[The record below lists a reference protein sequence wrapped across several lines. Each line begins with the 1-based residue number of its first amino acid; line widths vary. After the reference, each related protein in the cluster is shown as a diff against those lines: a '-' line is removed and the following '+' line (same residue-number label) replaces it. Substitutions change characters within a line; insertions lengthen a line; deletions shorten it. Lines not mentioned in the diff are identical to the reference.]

1 MKTINILLSFI
12 LSLVLVLGL
21 FVYELSLF
29 THSKLYNSNMYT
41 TKFEDL
47 NLYSNIE
54 SSINKELSTFSS
66 RCNLPKEI
74 FKNVISK
81 DWIKLQMENST
92 KNLVD
97 YMTYKTNKLYSI
109 DSKAPEAIISANV
122 NSFIKNSNL
131 KIDKAAE
138 NELNKVKKDGVNI
151 ISYSISPISLKGISN
166 SAGFEKT
173 RMGLNYLYAYKNY
186 LLLFLL
192 IISAALLLLHIKNI
206 YGFIKWASF
215 SLIAGGLIIL
225 IPAALA
231 YSSNFANNLAIA
243 IPILK
248 TLISSILKSYITFF
262 LQSGAV
268 VTFAGLL
275 LLITTLKLESLS
287 KAKRG

>member
-1 MKTINILLSFI
+1 
-12 LSLVLVLGL
+12 
-21 FVYELSLF
+21 
-29 THSKLYNSNMYT
+29 MYT
-41 TKFEDL
+41 SKFESI

-81 DWIKLQMENST
+81 EWIKSQMENST
-92 KNLVD
+92 NNLID

-138 NELNKVKKDGVNI
+138 NELNKVKKDAVSVITNN
-151 ISYSISPISLKGISN
+151 ISPISLKGISN
-166 SAGFEKT
+166 SADFEKA
-173 RMGLNYLYAYKNY
+173 RAGLNYLFAYKNY
-186 LLLFLL
+186 MLLFLL
-192 IISAALLLLHIKNI
+192 SISAALLLLHIKNI

-231 YSSNFANNLAIA
+231 FSSNFANNLAIA

-248 TLISSILKSYITFF
+248 ILLSTILKSYITFF
-262 LQSGAV
+262 LQSGAAV
-268 VTFAGLL
+268 AFAGLV
-275 LLITTLKLESLS
+275 LLIAAMKLESLS
-287 KAKRG
+287 KAKRE

>member
-81 DWIKLQMENST
+81 DWIKSQMENST

-275 LLITTLKLESLS
+275 LLITALKLESLS